1 MSSTDFLSRT
11 LSTRSRKVLAALLAL
26 ALATAAL
33 VLSPGTSNA
42 DIQGTRAYETLYS
55 TSLVGDVTF
64 AANSLVLNAQTKT
77 FADVDGDAATS
88 NSSTADLALPAGA
101 VVESAWLHWMGKTK
115 GAGDNTDATPA
126 QAAPANEAAAGA
138 LIKRP
143 GDTAYQVLDTTPDTL
158 RLSKFTDPGSS
169 TDASDDINV
178 WMASSDITALIT
190 AAGSYTVSVPFLSGA
205 EAPEMAGW
213 NMTVVYSLPVDT
225 VGAKLRHITVVD
237 GFDSLITGENVAFAT
252 PAGLQTAVGS
262 SVNVGVVGL
271 GGDAGFSD
279 YLRVANGVSAATGS
293 DITTALNPF
302 AVTTNISSDVFNGTI
317 SKNGVDVTTRNPAY
331 APSATPGA
339 TPGTGFT
346 AMFDKTGSP
355 YQSPNDFGNDYS
367 SGFDSDIF
375 NVSSAFATA
384 PTQVSVQFGPSATA
398 GGTGGKDNDTIYPA
412 VAILAVDIEAPYIQT
427 VAYMT
432 DLDTTNPGIGVGD
445 KVRVTLTAKNI
456 GPESGKATSVTATLP
471 TGLLYIP
478 ESGKVAVGSLNPG
491 NKSDVVSSPTS
502 PVDGYSYDAGSR
514 KVTWNLGVSPQHIL
528 QAKAADGEQ
537 TLTFEAYV
545 TEAIRTATVAPAV
558 EDYDPIIVQVRSE
571 AVSTLDADG
580 SAASVA
586 LNAAYSTTM
595 NPTTGVAYVGTPRH
609 DLNLTT
615 ANVALEAVT
624 ATSGRVRFKA
634 LNNGPVN
641 TLATVKWEYNNTEFT
656 PTTAG
661 VVGATCTT
669 AVVSGTTSALSCD
682 LTAAVPSLGVSPEIT
697 VPVTFLKDRATLK
710 PGKIWVTKTGASTPD
725 TSDIDATNTYSK
737 NTLYEIN
744 AQGASTW
751 PAIPQAAPFAVTTDT
766 YTVGHNL
773 PLTVTAANGLLKN
786 DTGAGLSIVSNTNA
800 VMASETVAR
809 GTLVVAAD
817 GSFTFTAPADFK
829 GTLTF
834 TYTAKS
840 TDYPKKADGSDRFEV
855 GTVTLTVATKTEA
868 IADTYYT
875 PKATELVVAVAKGM
889 FSNDLGTP
897 FVLTSLTGS
906 DSKTATVAVDGSFT
920 LTTTAG
926 VIRGTKSDGSFTY
939 TPNVTFVGKDVIS
952 YAATDTYGGAKTGTL
967 TIEVLDKPA
976 LEDDTVEA
984 TGGKLNF
991 DPLKN
996 DKGTGLKVTAFDKTS
1011 KEGGTVVQ
1019 EIDGTLTFTPKAG
1032 YFGTDSFTY
1041 TVTDAAGQTSIGSV
1055 SVVIP
1060 EALAYTGDHVLA
1072 PVAAGWLLLVA
1083 GFMFF
1088 MLSSRR
1094 PGLAVQKP

>member
-1 MSSTDFLSRT
+1 
-11 LSTRSRKVLAALLAL
+11 
-26 ALATAAL
+26 
-33 VLSPGTSNA
+33 
-42 DIQGTRAYETLYS
+42 
-55 TSLVGDVTF
+55 
-64 AANSLVLNAQTKT
+64 
-77 FADVDGDAATS
+77 
-88 NSSTADLALPAGA
+88 
-101 VVESAWLHWMGKTK
+101 MGKTK
-115 GAGDNTDATPA
+115 GAGDATDATPA
-126 QAAPANEAAAGA
+126 EAGPANEAAAGA

-143 GDTAYQVLDTTPDTL
+143 GDTVYQVLPTSADVL
-158 RLSKFTDPGSS
+158 RLSKFTDPG
-169 TDASDDINV
+169 TAGDATDDINV
-178 WMASSDITALIT
+178 WMASSDITSLIST
-190 AAGSYTVSVPFLSGA
+190 SGSYTVSVPFLSGA

-213 NMTVVYSLPVDT
+213 NMTVIYSLPVGT
-225 VGAKLRHITVVD
+225 AGAKLRHITVVD
-237 GFDSLITGENVAFAT
+237 GFDSLITGENVTFASS
-252 PAGLQTAVGS
+252 AGLQTAVGS
-262 SVNVGVVGL
+262 SVHVGVAGL
-271 GGDAGFSD
+271 GGDAGYSD
-279 YLRVANGVSAATGS
+279 YLRVANGPTAATGS
-293 DITTALNPF
+293 DVTNALNPM
-302 AVTTNISSDVFNGTI
+302 AGTTNISSDVFNGTI
-317 SKNGVDVTTRNPAY
+317 SKNGVDVTTRSPAY
-331 APSATPGA
+331 SPSATPGT

-346 AMFDKTGSP
+346 AMYDKTGTP
-355 YQSPNDFGNDYS
+355 YQSLNDFGNDYS
-367 SGFDSDIF
+367 AGFDSDIF
-375 NVSSAFATA
+375 NVSSAFTVA
-384 PTQVSVQFGPSATA
+384 PTQVSVQFGPSATV
-398 GGTGGKDNDTIYPA
+398 GGTGGKPNDTIYPA
-412 VAILAVDIEAPYIQT
+412 VAILAVDLESPYIKT
-427 VAYMT
+427 FAFMT
-432 DLDTTNPGIGVGD
+432 DLDTANPGIGVGD
-445 KVRVTLTAKNI
+445 KVRVTVKAQNI
-456 GPESGKATSVTATLP
+456 GPEAGKATAVSATLP
-471 TGLLYIP
+471 AGLLYIP
-478 ESGKVAVGSLNPG
+478 GSGKVTAGSLNPG
-491 NKSDVVSSPTS
+491 DKSDVVSSTSS

-514 KVTWNLGVSPQHIL
+514 KVTWNLGLSPQHIL

-545 TEAIRTATVAPAV
+545 TEAIRTVTVAPAG
-558 EDYDPIIVQVRSE
+558 EDYDPIIIQIRSE
-571 AVSTLDADG
+571 AVSTLEADG
-580 SAASVA
+580 STPVVA
-586 LNAAYSTTM
+586 LNAAYDTTM
-595 NPTTGVAYVGTPRH
+595 NPQTGVAYVGTPRH

-615 ANVALEAVT
+615 ANVALEATT
-624 ATSGRVRFKA
+624 AGSGRVRFKA

-661 VVGATCTT
+661 VTGATCTA

-682 LTAAVPSLGVSPEIT
+682 LTVAVPSLGVSPEIT
-697 VPVTFLKDRATLK
+697 VPVTFLKDRSTLK
-710 PGKIWVTKTGASTPD
+710 PGKIWVVKTGASSPD
-725 TSDIDATNTYSK
+725 TSDIDSENTYSK

-751 PAIPQAAPFAVTTDT
+751 PAIPQAAPFVVNADT

-809 GTLVVAAD
+809 GTLTVAAD
-817 GSFTFTAPADFK
+817 GSFTYTAPADFK

-855 GTVTLTVATKTEA
+855 GTVTLTVASKTEA
-868 IADTYYT
+868 VADTYYT
-875 PKATELVVAVAKGM
+875 PKATELVVLVAKGM

-906 DSKTATVAVDGSFT
+906 DSTTATVAVGGAFT

-939 TPNVTFVGKDVIS
+939 TPNATFVGKDVIS
-952 YAATDTYGGAKTGTL
+952 YTASDTFGGSKTGTL
-967 TIEVLDKPA
+967 TIEVLDKPV

-996 DKGTGLKVTAFDKTS
+996 DKGAGLKVTAFDKTS

-1041 TVTDAAGQTSIGSV
+1041 TVTDAAGQTSIGTV

-1072 PVAAGWLLLVA
+1072 PVSAGWLLLVTA
-1083 GFMFF
+1083 FMFF

-1094 PGLAVQKP
+1094 PALAVRKQ